1 MTTKAATNKFS
12 PRGALAHP
20 GGKTCSLLLSSS
32 WLHPLR
38 SWSLR
43 QTRRGSKRED
53 DPDAAVLPILRD
65 VSNPWDMTKDGRSW
79 FGRHLSELMR
89 K

>member
-1 MTTKAATNKFS
+1 MARSRRRTPIASLAAAVSEKQDKRHANRNCRS
-12 PRGALAHP
+12 AL
-20 GGKTCSLLLSSS
+20 
-32 WLHPLR
+32 
-38 SWSLR
+38 
-43 QTRRGSKRED
+43 RRALKRED

-79 FGRHLSELMR
+79 FGHHFPELMR